1 MEKGLTVQEFD
12 EQWNPMDHS
21 PLVTSIF
28 REILTQKDGGQGTL
42 FLIQLAIGYTRAG
55 NLLRGYTEGRYSPLD
70 AEVKNLKR
78 GLRSV
83 QISKHTPIEIAK
95 AIGATLESVQ
105 IEARNQIEKT
115 KQLARQTNN
124 PGQFFRALVVLDL
137 RSTNKP
143 TIYLKSSFISLLARH
158 FRQSTSRANFRLV
171 ERIVRAIFGGDRRKV
186 SLIGQLERNF
196 NAQFPNWS
204 KIMEQI
210 SKDDAKAKFIK
221 LPVP

>member
-1 MEKGLTVQEFD
+1 VKKELTVQEFD
-12 EQWNPMDHS
+12 EQWNPKDHS

-28 REILTQKDGGQGTL
+28 REVLTQKDGGQGTL

-55 NLLRGYTEGRYSPLD
+55 NLLRGYTESRYGPLV

-78 GLRSV
+78 GLRLI

-105 IEARNQIEKT
+105 IEARNNTEKT
-115 KQLARQTNN
+115 KKLAQQTNN
-124 PGQFFRALVVLDL
+124 PERFLKALVVLDL

-158 FRQSTSRANFRLV
+158 FRRSTSRPNFLLV

-210 SKDDAKAKFIK
+210 SKDGTKAKFGA
-221 LPVP
+221 LSAP